1 MALITNQSKNELS
14 GLGLFFKEIVQS
26 RRFVG
31 AAAPSG
37 PILGKAMASKVP
49 KLDEGEVV
57 VELGAGTGAIT
68 RQLLKSGLEGHQ
80 LVSVERSNAMSE
92 HLRKTFPEVTV
103 LEGDAC
109 ELRVLLKQHL
119 GLGVDAVASDCF
131 RFALAFPARPGGR
144 CDCIG
149 SVSDP
154 FSWGDSF
161 NLPTISVHGPIRFY
175 PPFVARKRVSF
186 GLIFLQLAWMSTSEF
201 ERVHQPSISS
211 GILSWNL

>member
-92 HLRKTFPEVTV
+92 HLRKIFPEVTV

-119 GLGVDAVASDCF
+119 GLGVDAVASIVSGLPCV
-131 RFALAFPARPGGR
+131 PCQARWSMR
-144 CDCIG
+144 LYRKCIR
-149 SVSDP
+149 P
-154 FSWGDSF
+154 FLLGGDSF

>member
-1 MALITNQSKNELS
+1 
-14 GLGLFFKEIVQS
+14 
-26 RRFVG
+26 
-31 AAAPSG
+31 
-37 PILGKAMASKVP
+37 MASKVP

-92 HLRKTFPEVTV
+92 HLRKTFPELTL

-119 GLGVDAVASDCF
+119 GLGVDAVSSIVSGLPL
-131 RFALAFPARPGGR
+131 RSLPGP
-144 CDCIG
+144 
-149 SVSDP
+149 VV
-154 FSWGDSF
+154 DSF
-161 NLPTISVHGPIRFY
+161 NLPTIYVHRPIRFY
-175 PPFVARKRVSF
+175 PPFVARKRASS

>member
-1 MALITNQSKNELS
+1 MSLITNQSKNELS

-119 GLGVDAVASDCF
+119 GLGVDAVSSIVSGLPL
-131 RFALAFPARPGGR
+131 RSLPGPVV
-144 CDCIG
+144 DAI
-149 SVSDP
+149 V
-154 FSWGDSF
+154 
-161 NLPTISVHGPIRFY
+161 
-175 PPFVARKRVSF
+175 
-186 GLIFLQLAWMSTSEF
+186 
-201 ERVHQPSISS
+201 
-211 GILSWNL
+211 

>member
-1 MALITNQSKNELS
+1 MSLITNQSKNELS

-92 HLRKTFPEVTV
+92 HLRKTFPELTV

-109 ELRVLLKQHL
+109 ELRGLLKQHL
-119 GLGVDAVASDCF
+119 GLGVDAVASIVSGLPLRSLPGPVVD
-131 RFALAFPARPGGR
+131 AIVSEVYQTLSPGGR
-144 CDCIG
+144 FIQFTYD
-149 SVSDP
+149 
-154 FSWGDSF
+154 
-161 NLPTISVHGPIRFY
+161 IRPRANPVLSAFRRKETRVIWANF
-175 PPFVARKRVSF
+175 PPARVDVYQRV
-186 GLIFLQLAWMSTSEF
+186 
-201 ERVHQPSISS
+201 
-211 GILSWNL
+211 